1 MNKPKPIES
10 RPYYDLISVLKYVDN
25 KIPRFHKKMWR
36 LLCEMGYIN
45 NDTITSICW
54 DGFIADGS
62 DEDIVEGIHYLYEEF
77 PDIKTNSADFSI
89 SW

>member
-1 MNKPKPIES
+1 
-10 RPYYDLISVLKYVDN
+10 
-25 KIPRFHKKMWR
+25 
-36 LLCEMGYIN
+36 MGYIN

-77 PDIKTNSADFSI
+77 SDIKTNSVDFSI